1 MSDDTEILEAALPAL
16 YPEQLEDTQV
26 EFEPGKIGLENAD
39 DLQELATKFAA
50 RYSGLVVTE
59 TTEKS
64 SRATSKELYGVIK
77 SLDAKR
83 KEMKALYLQP
93 LTKFEAQVK
102 SITEPL
108 TEARSGI
115 KDGLEK
121 LAAKRLAER
130 QQMIQTLVQAAAE
143 RHGLDAGEIT
153 IDPRWSNVS
162 FGEMKRMRAIEQ
174 AAADAEQGKRFHEEQ
189 NQKVIAFAEK
199 LHLEASGWLHTLDLY
214 GYDTDRVFSEMQQA
228 AEEKEQQARA
238 ALVDKD
244 TGEIVNVTRT
254 LTLTGAPDDVEQAI
268 QAAKA
273 VLSGY
278 FVTVKEEAR

>member
-1 MSDDTEILEAALPAL
+1 MTDDTEILEAALPAL
-16 YPEQLEDTQV
+16 YPEQLEDIQTA
-26 EFEPGKIGLENAD
+26 FDPGTINLENAD

-64 SRATSKELYGVIK
+64 SRATSKELNGVIK

-83 KEMKALYLQP
+83 KEMKALYQQP

-214 GYDTDRVFSEMQQA
+214 GYDTDRVFNEMQQA

-254 LTLTGAPDDVEQAI
+254 LTLTGTPDDVEQAI

>member
-59 TTEKS
+59 ATEKS
-64 SRATSKELYGVIK
+64 SRATAKELNGVIK

-83 KEMKALYLQP
+83 KEMKALYQQP

-130 QQMIQTLVQAAAE
+130 QQMIQTLVHAAAE

-174 AAADAEQGKRFHEEQ
+174 AAADAEQGKQFHEEQ

-228 AEEKEQQARA
+228 ANEKEQQARA

-244 TGEIVNVTRT
+244 TGEIVNVTRM
-254 LTLTGAPDDVEQAI
+254 LALTGAPDDVEQAM

-278 FVTVKEEAR
+278 FVTVKEETR

>member
-214 GYDTDRVFSEMQQA
+214 GYDTDRVFNEMQQA

>member
-64 SRATSKELYGVIK
+64 SRATSKELNGVIK

-108 TEARSGI
+108 TEARNGI
-115 KDGLEK
+115 KDGLDK
-121 LAAKRLAER
+121 LAANRLAER

-214 GYDTDRVFSEMQQA
+214 GYDTDRVFNEMQQA
-228 AEEKEQQARA
+228 AEEKEQQERA
-238 ALVDKD
+238 ALVDKE